1 MPLDELYDESLILE
15 DGSIADLAYDGEA
28 APEDGSEESDPET
41 LLLAMLAVADHAE
54 SDEEAQAAIAAI
66 AASLGGGEEE
76 QQAEP
81 VQQKLMA
88 LRNRLKAAGHKPAGS
103 ATGGQFTSGGGGGG
117 AAAPG
122 SGAVSTVLA
131 GLPNKK
137 SYRRRAA
144 AALKVAKEKAV
155 GALQRLS
162 AVIIK
167 ADVIPIASD
176 FAREAL
182 LKGAGSSN
190 ALQGVPLQDVAI
202 IATKALAWAW
212 TRAKKKMGIKAAD
225 MDDGNEVTPVQAVH
239 VVMEL
244 LYEMMDSP
252 DLPMPSEAEIEK
264 ALADRKADAE

>member
-1 MPLDELYDESLILE
+1 MPDEMDLSPEELAELE
-15 DGSIADLAYDGEA
+15 ALTDSQASSGVDAGET
-28 APEDGSEESDPET
+28 DPET
-41 LLLAMLAVADHAE
+41 LLLAMLAVADYAG
-54 SDEEAQAAIAAI
+54 SDEEAQAAIAHI
-66 AASLGGGEEE
+66 AASLGGGEE
-76 QQAEP
+76 QP
-81 VQQKLMA
+81 VEQKLMA

-103 ATGGQFTSGGGGGG
+103 SSGGQFTSGGGGGG

-137 SYRRRAA
+137 SYRKRAA

-155 GALQRLS
+155 GVLQRLS

-190 ALQGVPLQDVAI
+190 ALQGVPLQDVAV

-212 TRAKKKMGIKAAD
+212 TKAKKKMGIKAAD

-252 DLPMPSEAEIEK
+252 DLPMPSEADIEK
-264 ALADRKADAE
+264 ALADRKAGAE

>member
-28 APEDGSEESDPET
+28 APEDGGAEADPET
-41 LLLAMLAVADHAE
+41 LLLAMLAVADHAG

-66 AASLGGGEEE
+66 VAQMGDGEEEE
-76 QQAEP
+76 QQAESAL
-81 VQQKLMA
+81 QKLMA

-103 ATGGQFTSGGGGGG
+103 STGGQFTSGGGGGG
-117 AAAPG
+117 AAVPG

-137 SYRRRAA
+137 SYRKRAA

-190 ALQGVPLQDVAI
+190 ALQGVPLQDVAV

-212 TRAKKKMGIKAAD
+212 TKAKKKMGIKSTEGD
-225 MDDGNEVTPVQAVH
+225 EVSPVAAVH

-252 DLPMPSEAEIEK
+252 DLPMPSEADIEK

>member
-15 DGSIADLAYDGEA
+15 DGSIADLAYDDEA
-28 APEDGSEESDPET
+28 APENGGDGEADPET

-54 SDEEAQAAIAAI
+54 SDEEAQAAIAHI
-66 AASLGGGEEE
+66 AAKAGGGEEQ

-81 VQQKLMA
+81 VQQKLLA

-103 ATGGQFTSGGGGGG
+103 SSGGQFTSGSGGGGG

-137 SYRRRAA
+137 SYRKRAA

-155 GALQRLS
+155 GILQRLS

-190 ALQGVPLQDVAI
+190 ALQGVPLQDVAT

-212 TRAKKKMGIKAAD
+212 TRAKKKMGIKSTEGD
-225 MDDGNEVTPVQAVH
+225 EVSPAQAVH

-244 LYEMMDSP
+244 LYEMMDSH